1 MISHDDFPSIRRSRS
16 TLIKSKNR
24 ACADSVDGPG
34 RPFDIDCI
42 MFPALRR
49 VLELVKDLTGG
60 VWGMQQVLNGS
71 PLLQKDGEGPAEA
84 KLDLRRQR
92 GNMR

>member
-1 MISHDDFPSIRRSRS
+1 
-16 TLIKSKNR
+16 
-24 ACADSVDGPG
+24 
-34 RPFDIDCI
+34 